1 MPGTGALVT
10 SALHM
15 SHASCTHAWLQI
27 ALAVV
32 LPRLVCDT
40 RSLFRLQMFSCLR
53 DAFGP
58 MDSMYEAPQPKK
70 SAHQDADSRKKA
82 ARPMYS
88 AYQNSIEQAAQASA
102 EGITSFRQ

>member
-1 MPGTGALVT
+1 
-10 SALHM
+10 
-15 SHASCTHAWLQI
+15 
-27 ALAVV
+27 
-32 LPRLVCDT
+32 
-40 RSLFRLQMFSCLR
+40 MFSCLR